1 MDGSS
6 RIKSPQTNNSKRMQ
20 NSRSRSRSPVRS
32 RSPPVTSSPHLSPR
46 VTERSSRI
54 TKFNP
59 SKSVPLPED
68 PDDIDILHA
77 SLRES
82 SKTDDVEE
90 KSENVVELHKT
101 VQSLF
106 EEEEN
111 LLNLHMSVIQVSSKI
126 IKYLYVSFLNV
137 VYFMYIQFQENAELL
152 TEEGRLLQAV
162 QGEDVVDYDIDQYAS
177 RLGTILDRK
186 TNLISNLQDKLNSF
200 RGQLRM
206 EEDLSKKVSRLPEY

>member
-6 RIKSPQTNNSKRMQ
+6 RMKSPRTNNSKRMQ
-20 NSRSRSRSPVRS
+20 KSRSRSRSPVRS

-46 VTERSSRI
+46 VTERSPRI